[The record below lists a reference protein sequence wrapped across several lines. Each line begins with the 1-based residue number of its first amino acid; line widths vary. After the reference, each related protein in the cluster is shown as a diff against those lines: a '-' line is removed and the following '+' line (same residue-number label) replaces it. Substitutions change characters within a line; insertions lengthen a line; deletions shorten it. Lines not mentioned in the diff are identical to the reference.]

1 MKLGMILYI
10 GNLHISKQILKR
22 INVLIKDI
30 ISFIIFSQ
38 LFKRRAS
45 TNKRNKSEDSRR
57 LG

>member
-10 GNLHISKQILKR
+10 GNLHISKQLLKR
-22 INVLIKDI
+22 INGLIKDI
-30 ISFIIFSQ
+30 ISLIFSQ
-38 LFKRRAS
+38 LFKRKAS

>member
-30 ISFIIFSQ
+30 ISLIFSQ
-38 LFKRRAS
+38 LFKRKAS